1 MTLTVNFKHFDP
13 LADKLPESYDWMF
26 ADLAAR
32 ARRLIAG
39 RSHEEI
45 EAVARILNEI
55 HRAPGYR
62 DPLWEE
68 IKQDPVP
75 SVMHGQ
81 PVQLVPA
88 SNEVEALYKNV
99 GNVSLAPYT
108 DFPNGQ
114 WHEVFAVLALSYTG
128 QVCGAVHAKENWQET
143 IKDKWLGHVHPN
155 PFYRPTDAEIEAK
168 ANDCLAL
175 AQQAI
180 GLAEAIKNQ
189 SGLVRDLWSKE
200 SSQAARKRHES
211 SSGPLKAAV
220 ITLHREKHQARSN
233 RDAARRIFEELQ
245 QDQRLQYDA
254 ESGKVLFDG
263 KFSLQNDD
271 PERRFEIW
279 IGKAKKGK

>member
-1 MTLTVNFKHFDP
+1 MTIIINFKYFDP
-13 LADKLPESYDWMF
+13 LAGKLPERYDWMF
-26 ADLAAR
+26 AELAER

-39 RSHEEI
+39 RSAEEI
-45 EAVARILNEI
+45 EAAARVLNEI

-62 DPLWEE
+62 DPLTDE
-68 IKQDPVP
+68 IKQAPIA

-99 GNVSLAPYT
+99 GNVSLAPYA

-114 WHEVFAVLALSYTG
+114 WHELFAVLALSYMA
-128 QVCGAVHAKENWQET
+128 QICGAVHAKGTWQET
-143 IKDKWLGHVHPN
+143 IKDKWLGNVHPN
-155 PFYRPTDAEIEAK
+155 PLSQPTDAEIDTK

-180 GLAEAIKNQ
+180 SLAEAIKNQ
-189 SGLVRDLWSKE
+189 AGMVRSLRSEE
-200 SSQAARKRHES
+200 SSLAARKRHES
-211 SSGPLKAAV
+211 GSGPLKAAV
-220 ITLHREKHQARSN
+220 IALYQEKHRARSN
-233 RDAARRIFEELQ
+233 RDAARRIFQELQ
-245 QDQRLQYDA
+245 QEQRLQYDA

-271 PERRFEIW
+271 PEKRFEIW
-279 IGKAKKGK
+279 IGQANKGK